1 MNTLSRREVIRLT
14 GVASLALALGGR
26 TLAQQAAGTQPAAGA
41 GNPILDAIRSKLK
54 DPKAPFTLL
63 VEFEIKP
70 GTLDALLPAIIA
82 AVKGTSGEEGVV
94 QYEFHQSLDSANEM
108 VLIEQWRSFA
118 DLEAH
123 FKADYTKAAL
133 AELAEVVTPAKE
145 ADETN
150 PEISVYQPLGQRAV
164 ALGRDAALNPA
175 GFYRFSVG
183 AIPAFVFNDGAF
195 SLSPIQPLFAAEAT
209 PDDLART
216 LGSLHLPTDRA
227 HAEFNVFAANI
238 DRQLVLFDTGNG
250 RGAAP
255 NGRLILNMLAAGL
268 KPADVAA
275 IVISH
280 GHLDHIGGLIT
291 PDGASAFPNAKI
303 FINKTE
309 HDFWT
314 AAAPDL
320 SGVRMP
326 EEAKKG
332 WIANTQK
339 ILAAVKPQLQLVKPG
354 DKILGDRVE
363 LVDAAGHTPGHMV
376 SIIRDGGNALVVAA
390 DLAHHLMQIG
400 NPGWTA
406 AFDHDPKAVAALRP
420 KLYGRFAEEK
430 ARLAFYHLPWPSM
443 GHIAMSGNAFRYE
456 AVPWIWTA

>member
-14 GVASLALALGGR
+14 GAASLALALGGR
-26 TLAQQAAGTQPAAGA
+26 ALAQQAAANQPTTAT
-41 GNPILDAIRSKLK
+41 GNPILDTIRGKLK
-54 DPKAPFTLL
+54 DPAAPFTLL

-70 GTLDALLPAIIA
+70 GTLDALLPALIA

-94 QYEFHQSLDSANEM
+94 QYEFHQSLDNANEM
-108 VLIEQWRSFA
+108 VLVEQWRSFA

-133 AELAEVVTPAKE
+133 AKLAEVVAPPEE
-145 ADETN
+145 AGETN
-150 PEISVYQPLGQRAV
+150 PEVSVYQPLGQRAV
-164 ALGRDAALNPA
+164 ALARDPGLNPA
-175 GFYRFSVG
+175 GFYRFNVG

-195 SLSPIQPLFAAEAT
+195 SLTPIQPLFAAEAT
-209 PDDLART
+209 PGDLTRT
-216 LGSLHLPTDRA
+216 LSSLHLPTDRA
-227 HAEFNVFAANI
+227 HAEFNVFAASI

-255 NGRLILNMLAAGL
+255 NGKLINNMLAAGL

-280 GHLDHIGGLIT
+280 AHLDHIGGLVT
-291 PDGASAFPNAKI
+291 PDGIPAFPNAKV
-303 FINKTE
+303 FINTVE

-314 AAAPDL
+314 AATPDL

-326 EEAKKG
+326 DEAKKG
-332 WIANTQK
+332 WITNTQK

-354 DKILGDRVE
+354 DKLFGDRVE
-363 LVDAAGHTPGHMV
+363 LVDASGHTPGHMV
-376 SIIRDGGNALVVAA
+376 SIIRDGSSSLVVAA
-390 DLAHHLMQIG
+390 DLAHHLMQIS

-406 AFDHDPKAVAALRP
+406 AFDHDPKAVATLRP
-420 KLYGRFAEEK
+420 KLYGRFAEDK

-443 GHIAMSGNAFRYE
+443 GHIAMSGSSFRYE